1 MIPIVQQ
8 TIDFYLRNFKTPKID
23 DLEIRNQSLLVEKW
37 AVFITIYKNWE
48 IRWSAWNIKEIKDNL
63 VEELIENT
71 ISAIYDDSR
80 FEQVK
85 YGEIKDLKI
94 RVDLFKTKTILQDKE
109 ILTID
114 PTKFWVLAIKK
125 DYSSMAV
132 VLPNI
137 NPILLTWDDIIPVL
151 EWKFGIKNFNE
162 SDFILYKIETEVH
175 NNFDIKK
182 LYEDINKNDD
192 DDDDDD
198 DK

>member
-1 MIPIVQQ
+1 
-8 TIDFYLRNFKTPKID
+8 
-23 DLEIRNQSLLVEKW
+23 
-37 AVFITIYKNWE
+37 
-48 IRWSAWNIKEIKDNL
+48 
-63 VEELIENT
+63 
-71 ISAIYDDSR
+71 
-80 FEQVK
+80 
-85 YGEIKDLKI
+85 
-94 RVDLFKTKTILQDKE
+94 
-109 ILTID
+109 
-114 PTKFWVLAIKK
+114 
-125 DYSSMAV
+125 MAV